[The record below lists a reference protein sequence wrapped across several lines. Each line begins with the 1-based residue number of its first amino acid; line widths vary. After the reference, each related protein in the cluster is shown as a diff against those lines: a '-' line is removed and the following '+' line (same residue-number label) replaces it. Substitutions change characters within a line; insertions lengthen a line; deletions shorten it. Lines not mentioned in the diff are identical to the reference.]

1 MSASAIQ
8 KGLKRYTL
16 ARIGIGLC
24 AIPLSRKRKLVQTV
38 TAGGSFGVT
47 RRQHFTCQRNKS
59 ACAVSVCVVFAGA
72 STALPSAT
80 GSHGHCEGLAFDANV
95 LLRCYDTLRMSG
107 RLFSLGHR
115 SQELQRHPDEG
126 PAACDLQDTDKNMC
140 RVSQAPSARLLT
152 FAPFGPQS
160 IV

>member
-1 MSASAIQ
+1 MCSV
-8 KGLKRYTL
+8 
-16 ARIGIGLC
+16 C
-24 AIPLSRKRKLVQTV
+24 
-38 TAGGSFGVT
+38 
-47 RRQHFTCQRNKS
+47 
-59 ACAVSVCVVFAGA
+59 VCVVFAGA

-126 PAACDLQDTDKNMC
+126 PAACDLQDIQIKTCVESPKPL
-140 RVSQAPSARLLT
+140 RQGS
-152 FAPFGPQS
+152 
-160 IV
+160 